1 MDNALQQ
8 LVSDFGELSRT
19 EISELLEDLEAY
31 FEDRADAR
39 FEGEVYV
46 ANEAMRLLNRVQE
59 QKEKFNSINSTRLS
73 SPKTLTS
80 HEHSGLPM
88 LEEPL
93 ITEEEFQD
101 FINTHDE

>member
-59 QKEKFNSINSTRLS
+59 QKEKFNSINS
-73 SPKTLTS
+73 LTS